1 MLSANEVR
9 PLYTYEQHVHVHQCS
24 SIDCQ
29 FVIRF
34 GLFVYTFVC
43 TLISIYISSVAF
55 LFILVIFTLKLTLNI
70 LNFSLL
76 TQTIWHVYSVQTIF
90 PLLKENVNILDFLF
104 KTIQIQFQIKNVL
117 FDNKIQLT
125 ESLID
130 DILAK
135 MTDANRDG
143 KYKYVSPFPNS
154 VNEIQNY

>member
-1 MLSANEVR
+1 MQLHF
-9 PLYTYEQHVHVHQCS
+9 L
-24 SIDCQ
+24 
-29 FVIRF
+29 
-34 GLFVYTFVC
+34 C
-43 TLISIYISSVAF
+43 TRKIS
-55 LFILVIFTLKLTLNI
+55 
-70 LNFSLL
+70 
-76 TQTIWHVYSVQTIF
+76 
-90 PLLKENVNILDFLF
+90 NILDFLF
-104 KTIQIQFQIKNVL
+104 ETFQIQFQIKNVL